1 MEEQTKLLHELTNE
15 VKQSKNQINTLRN
28 NLEDISRNQVIEVH
42 KEIPTHGSLEASLN
56 VVDILEKKS
65 GVMIVTNGNY
75 LNLIVN

>member
-1 MEEQTKLLHELTNE
+1 VEEQTKLLHELTNG

-56 VVDILEKKS
+56 VVDILDKKS
-65 GVMIVTNGNY
+65 GAVIVTNGKCLKIV
-75 LNLIVN
+75 LN